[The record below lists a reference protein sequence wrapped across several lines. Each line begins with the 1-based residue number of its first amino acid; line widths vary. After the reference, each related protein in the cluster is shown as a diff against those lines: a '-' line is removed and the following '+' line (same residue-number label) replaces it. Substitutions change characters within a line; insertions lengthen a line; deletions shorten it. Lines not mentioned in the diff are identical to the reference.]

1 MDRMG
6 EIPYIELNFRPNV
19 ALVSVV
25 RRFVSEFYTRIV
37 GDDDAV
43 SRIALAT
50 HELLENAVRYAS
62 DGETRLRIEV
72 EGTGA
77 ERQIRI
83 RLRNHAAA
91 HHIAMVRELIDGLH
105 TAPDQSSFY
114 NNLLA
119 KAAKRTD
126 GSGLGLARVAVES
139 EMTLAYSIDNDLVTI
154 EGTASVH
161 AKERG

>member
-1 MDRMG
+1 MSDV
-6 EIPYIELNFRPNV
+6 PYIELNFRPNV
-19 ALVSVV
+19 ALVAVV

-72 EGTGA
+72 DGAATG
-77 ERQIRI
+77 RRVHI
-83 RLRNHAAA
+83 RLCNHADPQ
-91 HHIAMVRELIDGLH
+91 HISAMREIVDALH
-105 TAPDQSSFY
+105 ATDDPKTYY
-114 NNLLA
+114 NDLLK
-119 KAAKRTD
+119 KAAKRLA

-139 EMTLAYSIDNDLVTI
+139 EMQLRYTI
-154 EGTASVH
+154 EQDRVTVDGTAQLT
-161 AKERG
+161 